1 MILIYSDS
9 EIIDQQWIPNI
20 KFSDTISICHDF
32 EEYISSAN
40 ETKIA
45 FTTHRL
51 HVDYGGNSTAY
62 VGFEDKI
69 NQLSAVSKYVFTFE
83 SELHNFHWN
92 IWNKCHHDNVYW
104 VVPGYVND
112 REDINKNIIFWGDW
126 FKTTSAT
133 YKELPHKLAE
143 LQPYNSKPK
152 YFDALLGSPKPHRD
166 FVAHGVKSNA
176 LEDKFVMTYGGAWND
191 DVFYAKDYFI
201 YESGTEIV
209 VQEPG
214 TAGWCKY
221 YGVLTSL
228 SRIMPLQVYNETAYS
243 IIAETDH
250 DNTLSFF
257 SEKTAKPFIARRL
270 FVAFTGY
277 KFLANLH
284 RIGFKTFDGVIDES
298 YDQIL
303 NDNERYSAAFD
314 QVQLL
319 CSQPIEPVLEKI
331 RDVLEYNHNLIM
343 TRDWTQYSADQIT
356 KVINE
361 N

>member
-9 EIIDQQWIPNI
+9 EIIDQQWIPNV
-20 KFSDTISICHDF
+20 KFADEISICHDF
-32 EEYISSAN
+32 EEYISNTSK
-40 ETKIA
+40 TKIA

-69 NQLSAVSKYVFTFE
+69 NKLSRASNLVFTFE
-83 SELHNFHWN
+83 SELHNFHWR
-92 IWNKCHHDNVYW
+92 IWDQCHNYNVYW

-126 FKTTSAT
+126 FKTTSAM
-133 YKELPHKLAE
+133 YKELPNKLAE
-143 LQPYNSKPK
+143 LQPYNNKPK

-166 FVAHGVKSNA
+166 FVANSVRDNDLA
-176 LEDKFVMTYGGAWND
+176 DKFVMTYGGAWND
-191 DVFYAKDYFI
+191 NEFYAKDYFI
-201 YESGTEIV
+201 YEPGTEIV

-284 RIGFKTFDGVIDES
+284 KIGFKTFDCVIDES
-298 YDQIL
+298 YDTII
-303 NDNERYSAAFD
+303 NDEQRYTAAFD
-314 QVQLL
+314 QVKLL
-319 CSQPIEPVLEKI
+319 CSQPMDTVLEKVK
-331 RDVLEYNHNLIM
+331 DVLEFNHNLIM
-343 TRDWTQYSADQIT
+343 TRDWTVYAADQIT

-361 N
+361 T